1 MILTPIQLPQPYSYL
16 LTQPLLTI
24 AIEHYYGAAPMIKL
38 VAENLNLHNNL
49 YYRTIIMM
57 LKNRII
63 AERAGIVMNF
73 NELPHPLIKQILN
86 TNIPFGRLLYE
97 AHVPI
102 ISQYQNL
109 STVVLTPSMET
120 KKGRI
125 TPDISLVGDPKTF
138 PHHNLDI
145 TAVVKKTNTIMAVQ
159 HKHYPI
165 YGIQFHPESIGTP
178 TGKIILRNFLDMQ
191 ASRLGVKL
199 YVI

>member
-102 ISQYQNL
+102 ISQYQNYFAL
-109 STVVLTPSMET
+109 RHGCNRINY
-120 KKGRI
+120 GR
-125 TPDISLVGDPKTF
+125 
-138 PHHNLDI
+138 
-145 TAVVKKTNTIMAVQ
+145 TNTILRADNHHWLARV
-159 HKHYPI
+159 I
-165 YGIQFHPESIGTP
+165 E
-178 TGKIILRNFLDMQ
+178 IL
-191 ASRLGVKL
+191 A
-199 YVI
+199 